1 VRRLLLFVFVLA
13 SCHKGP
19 ESGVK
24 IDSSFT
30 AFIPTD
36 TKAIA
41 GVQVDQLKN
50 TEFYKRYQNQLN
62 LPQVSALSERI
73 GLDPRR
79 DLSEIL
85 ITWNGKQVLTMARG
99 TFQTQDVR
107 QKLTK
112 LAPQQETYKNIP
124 LFGDKKESAAIL
136 PHSLALAG
144 PNDAVKQAIDGGG
157 TVPAGIQ
164 LRLEGVL
171 TGAQIWEASTG
182 PLPLNGIPMGSGLQ
196 SGLANFSDYVNGTT
210 LGIKFDAGVHLLADI
225 SCISAEGA
233 QRVNDALR
241 GLIGFA
247 RLSTKDNDQD
257 MLHLLDAVK
266 IDKTDQSVRIQADLT
281 AELADRLLSL
291 IGRTRK

>member
-1 VRRLLLFVFVLA
+1 VRRLLFFVFVLA

-30 AFIPTD
+30 AFIPPD
-36 TKAIA
+36 SIAIA
-41 GVQVDQLKN
+41 GVQLDQWK
-50 TEFYKRYQNQLN
+50 TTDFYKRHQDQFN
-62 LPQVSALSERI
+62 LPQISAFSERI

-79 DLSEIL
+79 DLTEIL
-85 ITWNGKQVLTMARG
+85 ITWNGKHVLTMASG
-99 TFQTQDVR
+99 TFKSEDVQ

-124 LFGDKKESAAIL
+124 LFGDKKQSAAFL
-136 PHSLALAG
+136 PHSIALAG

-157 TVPAGIQ
+157 SVPPAIQ
-164 LRLEGVL
+164 SRLQNVL

-182 PLPLNGIPMGSGLQ
+182 PLPLNAIPMGSGLQ

-210 LGIKFDAGVHLLADI
+210 LGIKFDAGVHLRADI

-257 MLHLLDAVK
+257 MLHLLDAIHVE
-266 IDKTDQSVRIQADLT
+266 KTDQSVRIQADLS
-281 AELADRLLSL
+281 AGLADRLLSL